1 MYNEKDIEYRLQSGI
16 ISNMDFHDT
25 QTLLYLKNKITASY
39 KELTA
44 AVQCPDFFIVTNKL
58 AALHLIEI
66 FPCKTSLKPDC
77 YASDAITN
85 ERENR
90 KMENKEFAE
99 YLGISPQKLK
109 HWENGKHDFC
119 IYEISYIMH
128 KLGLDYK
135 ITVERVGDSQ
145 PN

>member
-25 QTLLYLKNKITASY
+25 QTLLYLKNKVTANY
-39 KELTA
+39 KELAA

-77 YASDAITN
+77 YASDAYYTITG
-85 ERENR
+85 RGLVI
-90 KMENKEFAE
+90 AE
-99 YLGISPQKLK
+99 QLK
-109 HWENGKHDFC
+109 NGKGTCKRTC
-119 IYEISYIMH
+119 I
-128 KLGLDYK
+128 
-135 ITVERVGDSQ
+135 ITHFKYDTV
-145 PN
+145 